1 MKSRQMLAKLGGI
14 RMPSE
19 PVRPPDISLLSAADQ
34 DRVVELF
41 KKNRNSLNG
50 VEPSITQKEFKELL
64 RFIEDLPTLGPD
76 ARFAGPKIEVRRD
89 LKRYWGFIRPAA
101 GGQGYF
107 FENLGKVE
115 TLRFI
120 ELCDQYGAEP
130 RGSGVRLRDRMVPL
144 AEWQPNDRAE
154 MEAMLGKAARRESMA
169 IKIW

>member
-1 MKSRQMLAKLGGI
+1 MLAKLGGL
-14 RMPSE
+14 RMPPE
-19 PVRPPDISLLSAADQ
+19 RAKPPDISLLSPADQ

-41 KKNRNSLNG
+41 RKNRNSLNG

-64 RFIEDLPTLGPD
+64 RFTDDLPTLGPD
-76 ARFAGPKIEVRRD
+76 DRFAGPKIEVRRD

-120 ELCDQYGAEP
+120 ELCDRYGAEQ

-144 AEWQPNDRAE
+144 AEWQPDDKAE
-154 MEAMLGKAARRESMA
+154 MEAMLEKAARRESMA
-169 IKIW
+169 IQIW

>member
-1 MKSRQMLAKLGGI
+1 ML
-14 RMPSE
+14 
-19 PVRPPDISLLSAADQ
+19 
-34 DRVVELF
+34 ELF
-41 KKNRNSLNG
+41 RKNRNSING

-76 ARFAGPKIEVRRD
+76 DKFAGPKIEVRRD

-120 ELCDQYGAEP
+120 ELCDRYGAEQ
-130 RGSGVRLRDRMVPL
+130 RSSGVRLRDRMVPL
-144 AEWQPNDRAE
+144 AEWQPDDMAE
-154 MEAMLGKAARRESMA
+154 MQAMLEKAARRESDA
-169 IKIW
+169 